1 MMAYLFS
8 FVEHFFAHLVPIT
21 NAIWDFPTNIE
32 YYHQIPILGQFSFP
46 VIFLIGMGIYF
57 SFRTAFIQR
66 ESFLPT
72 IRIML
77 KQQPSKVGISAA
89 GSFMLGLAMRA
100 GPGNIVGITGAIT
113 IGGPGSLF
121 WMWVAAFFG
130 MASAFIEAVLSQLFK
145 ERKGNE
151 FVGGLPFYGRKILG
165 NHRFIGI
172 ILSCVFI
179 IYALFN
185 IPNQTFYVF
194 SAIGEITKTV
204 TDVEYSTT
212 SPLYYVIGALLIIS
226 CASIIFGGIRR
237 VVRYSDV
244 LVPIKAIVFV
254 SMSVIIILINLPLLP
269 YFLKEVFVGA
279 FVPHAIFGGTIGV
292 ALAQGVK
299 RGLMSN
305 EAGQG
310 TTSMAAA
317 VANNKH
323 PCEQGY
329 VQSFSVFFDTMII
342 CTMTGF
348 IVVLAH
354 IWTGHID
361 GVVWE
366 TIRTSKLP
374 FYLESVKALVPHSIS
389 LVVEIV
395 MCLCFG
401 LFAFTTLLGMI
412 SFAEISANFISQS
425 KKFIWTIRILGSLI
439 FVPFG
444 VTTILAGLQLDTLWS
459 LSDLTNIIMVYANI
473 PLLLIGLPFV
483 LKALKHYRE
492 DKTKPFYSE
501 DFGFE
506 TSCWS
511 RSYQDNLKN

>member
-1 MMAYLFS
+1 MDVILS
-8 FVEHFFAHLVPIT
+8 FVKSFFAHLVGIT
-21 NAIWDFPTNIE
+21 DAIWDFPTNFE
-32 YYHQIPILGQFSFP
+32 FYKNIPVIGQFSLP
-46 VIFLIGMGIYF
+46 VILLIGMGIYF
-57 SFRTAFIQR
+57 SIRTAFIQK
-66 ESFLPT
+66 ESFRPA
-72 IRIML
+72 IKIML
-77 KQQPSKVGISAA
+77 DQQPSKIGVSAA

-113 IGGPGSLF
+113 IGGPGALF

-145 ERKGNE
+145 ERSGNQ

-165 NHRFIGI
+165 NHRVIGI

-179 IYALFN
+179 TYALFN

-194 SAIGEITKTV
+194 SAIGNLTKVATG
-204 TDVEYSTT
+204 TEYETT
-212 SPLYYVIGALLIIS
+212 STLYYLISVILIVS

-237 VVRYSDV
+237 VVRYSDI
-244 LVPIKAIVFV
+244 LVPIKAVVFV
-254 SMSVIIILINLPLLP
+254 SMSLIIIAINLPMLP
-269 YFLKEVFVGA
+269 SFFKEVVVGA
-279 FVPHAIFGGTIGV
+279 FLPQAIFGGSFGV

-310 TTSMAAA
+310 TTTMAAA

-354 IWTGHID
+354 IWTGHVD

-374 FYLESVKALVPHSIS
+374 LYLESVKSLVPSSVSVIVESIMT
-389 LVVEIV
+389 I
-395 MCLCFG
+395 CFG

-412 SFAEISANFISQS
+412 SFAEISAHFISES
-425 KKFIWTIRILGSLI
+425 KKFIWAIRILGSLI

-444 VTTILAGLQLDTLWS
+444 VATILAGLQLDALWS

-473 PLLLIGLPFV
+473 PLLFLGLPFV
-483 LKALKHYRE
+483 LKALKHYRL
-492 DKTKPFYSE
+492 DKNRPFYSE
-501 DFGFE
+501 DYGFK

-511 RSYQDNLKN
+511 REYEEKNR